1 MNLPYMRRWTLCADT
16 LPERLLDAQPRPLA
30 FRLPGADALAEF
42 ADLISGSAPET
53 ADTPIDERVSAPF
66 ALPALLPEDV
76 SGPVALECEIDF
88 GAHTGDRAALLFD
101 SVCGS
106 GKVMLTHC
114 PRPGEIADADE
125 CIASFKSG
133 PLTLDLTSALV
144 RRRRCRIALRFD
156 DARPA
161 GVPGTVFLRITA
173 HAAMG
178 DVFIRPNSVL
188 HTLTLKT
195 SVTAVRAGDYI
206 LRAQLCPFKA
216 PACEEE
222 VPPIREMSLSLT
234 AGESKPVQLAMEA
247 HLPAFVPAVPYE
259 APALKAELFLKL
271 PSGKIGPLCDTRLLL
286 CGFPGPAPD
295 SFLPLGQKDLQT
307 DPRALAERLASMHIT
322 AVSLTAPAPDPFCLA
337 MTRAGVAVRQT
348 MDLPDEERTRLL
360 RWPCITLDEA
370 FTHRSVDNYDAAL
383 SAWQLGGLVTY
394 PRTPDPD
401 MTPGDM
407 LRDAAGHAV
416 DAEEDNVQAVL
427 AWLRAVSVRL
437 RAEAIRQGQL
447 SGAYCAPGEW
457 NTPDIAEAIR
467 TALSPLHLSVLPLC
481 GAWWTCSRFSASVR
495 AFLPKGRFA
504 SNEPLR
510 AEILLED
517 AQGDALASV
526 VFPCPPDGGN
536 LGLIEATL
544 PEHTCVLELTVRLY
558 NGKKILEEYTLPV
571 YVGERGVLEAAL

>member
-1 MNLPYMRRWTLCADT
+1 MLPD
-16 LPERLLDAQPRPLA
+16 
-30 FRLPGADALAEF
+30 
-42 ADLISGSAPET
+42 PET

-222 VPPIREMSLSLT
+222 APPIREMSLSLT

-295 SFLPLGQKDLQT
+295 SFLPLGREDLQT

-348 MDLPDEERTRLL
+348 MDLPDEERARLL

-437 RAEAIRQGQL
+437 RAEAMRQGRL
-447 SGAYCAPGEW
+447 RGALCAPGEYKQS
-457 NTPDIAEAIR
+457 DIAEAIR
-467 TALSPLHLSVLPLC
+467 TALSPLHLSALPLS
-481 GAWWTCSRFSASVR
+481 GAWWTGAHFSASLQAFIPRSVFSVDKSIR
-495 AFLPKGRFA
+495 AVA
-504 SNEPLR
+504 V
-510 AEILLED
+510 LED
-517 AQGDALASV
+517 GEGRVIARTE
-526 VFPCPPDGGN
+526 FPCAPWRACT
-536 LGLIEATL
+536 GLISASL
-544 PEHTCVLELTVRLY
+544 PDAPCVLELVTRLY
-558 NGKKILEEYTLPV
+558 ADEDVLEESTLPV
-571 YVGERGVLEAAL
+571 YVGERGALEMAF